1 MLTIFI
7 TIAPIFILIIT
18 GNLLRRNGIPSTDFW
33 NINDKLVY
41 WVLFPALL
49 FNKTS
54 LVDLSSPQ
62 LGPYVLAILG
72 GFLAA
77 ALFSFSTS
85 KMLGMSKPV
94 IASVLQGG
102 ARHNT
107 FIAIAVVERL
117 YGNEGLTLALLASAA
132 LIPATN
138 LVVVTSMSLM
148 LQHNRE
154 GSVLGNLVKDLIRN
168 PLLLAV
174 AAGLSFNMLNIGET
188 PILHDVTNLLGQAAL
203 PIVLLCVG
211 ANLKITSMKTSALPF
226 TVSAI
231 AKFLIFPAGVA
242 FGLAYF
248 NITGDTGIV
257 WAVAMIYSLVPTA
270 SAGYTLA
277 RQMGGDAPLMA
288 SIITFHT
295 FIAMIFLPVVISLL
309 IL

>member
-7 TIAPIFILIIT
+7 TIAPIFILIVG

-62 LGPYVLAILG
+62 LGPYILAILG
-72 GFLAA
+72 GFLVAA
-77 ALFSFSTS
+77 VFSLGAG
-85 KMLGMSKPV
+85 KALGMSNPV
-94 IASVLQGG
+94 ITSVLQGG

-148 LQHNRE
+148 LHNKRE
-154 GSVLGNLVKDLIRN
+154 GSIIGNLATDLIRN
-168 PLLLAV
+168 PLLLSV
-174 AAGLSFNMLNIGET
+174 AAGLTFNAFNIGET
-188 PILHDVTNLLGQAAL
+188 AILHDVTNLLGQAAL

-211 ANLKITSMKTSALPF
+211 ANLRITAMKTAALPF

-231 AKFLIFPAGVA
+231 AKFLIFPVSVA
-242 FGLAYF
+242 VILAHF

-257 WAVAMIYSLVPTA
+257 WAVAMIYALVPTA

-288 SIITFHT
+288 SIITVHT
-295 FIAMIFLPVVISLL
+295 FLAMIFLPVIIALL